1 MRIYFAEKFRL
12 LWDTRYITY
21 TDKYRYPDWYAN
33 YLLLLFY
40 PFHKELQLNSRDSS
54 TESKTLFEDGYLD
67 VANYR
72 KASIIPNE
80 VLMDTEFSQF
90 RNDECHN
97 MDSYGQQEKEEM
109 LEEEYFF
116 QEPEKKSAV
125 DFIKIKHIQRPIF

>member
-33 YLLLLFY
+33 YLPLLFY

-54 TESKTLFEDGYLD
+54 TESKALFEDGVLD
-67 VANYR
+67 VANYK

-80 VLMDTEFSQF
+80 VLMDTAFSQF

-97 MDSYGQQEKEEM
+97 MDSYGQQEKKQT
-109 LEEEYFF
+109 LEKE
-116 QEPEKKSAV
+116 
-125 DFIKIKHIQRPIF
+125 